1 MENSMAAPP
10 KIKSRTAI
18 SSSNF
23 TSEIELKEGAQ
34 RDIYTFMFIAALFT
48 VAKDGSKPNIY

>member
-1 MENSMAAPP
+1 MAAPP